1 MLVII
6 QDPEGDVARATC
18 YIQNSSLG
26 GLLQVCVDFA
36 GVEVTCKLLRKLP
49 NSLTK

>member
-6 QDPEGDVARATC
+6 QDPEGDVTCAAC
-18 YIQNSSLG
+18 YIKYSSLRS
-26 GLLQVCVDFA
+26 LLQMCVDFA
-36 GVEVTCKLLRKLP
+36 GVQVTCKLLRKLP